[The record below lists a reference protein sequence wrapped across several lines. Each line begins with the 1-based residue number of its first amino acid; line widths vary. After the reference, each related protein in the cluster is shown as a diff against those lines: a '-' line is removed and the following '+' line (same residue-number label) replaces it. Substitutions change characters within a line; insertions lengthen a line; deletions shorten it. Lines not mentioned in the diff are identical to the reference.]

1 MLVGIC
7 ARDTV
12 ELIPRQVCIVTAVD
26 EIIRKRIAEI
36 NWCSGIGDAG
46 DGGAHV
52 FEEFV
57 VVGRL

>member
-12 ELIPRQVCIVTAVD
+12 ELIPRQIRIVTAVD
-26 EIIRKRIAEI
+26 EIIRKRIAKI
-36 NWCSGIGDAG
+36 NWRSGIGDVG
-46 DGGAHV
+46 GGGAHV

-57 VVGRL
+57 VVRRL

>member
-12 ELIPRQVCIVTAVD
+12 ELIPCQVCIVTAVD
-26 EIIRKRIAEI
+26 EITRKRITEI
-36 NWCSGIGDAG
+36 NWRSGIGDVG
-46 DGGAHV
+46 GGGAHV